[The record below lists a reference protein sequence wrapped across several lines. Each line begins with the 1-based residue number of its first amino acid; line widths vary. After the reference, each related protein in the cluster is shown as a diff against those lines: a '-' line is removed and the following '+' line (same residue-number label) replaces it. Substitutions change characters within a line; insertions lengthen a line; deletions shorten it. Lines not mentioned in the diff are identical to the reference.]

1 MTDLSDTANF
11 ARKLREIFDAFRQHE
26 TVIRDQYARDPATA
40 PAPAP
45 LLERATRRFLID
57 DFLRALDWEVNDP
70 STVVEEARA
79 KTATGERLYF
89 DYLGLNPKTQVP
101 VLLFEA
107 KGFDI
112 PLPRKPHGQAL
123 SSKEMSSVIAEAVD
137 AIKRSDKSL
146 PVISGWAEYLRDLHT
161 YIGSLDKLGS
171 ATLQRA
177 AISAGGWI
185 IVFDQPIAVFRD
197 ATRASVEHIHCFIDA
212 DDILGRHEDLY
223 ALLHRKRLTDTL
235 PLTLKVGESLRV
247 LSTKII
253 TDCFR
258 AVLVTTSTSSGSR
271 RQHYPTRTVYAA
283 LLVRAGD
290 RWFAIIDYD
299 CPLEE
304 PRSAE
309 RIDAFL
315 AELDLHG
322 AKFESTLASR
332 FGCTFALLSIG
343 RFPGFPPSR
352 DTGGAALSA
361 IAPVAGST
369 ADRQQ
374 SIVTQRKAY
383 VCYSGEPGAP
393 SEFIVVTGTER
404 FYKKDRAV
412 GTECLFHLWKQA
424 RAANAADD
432 AAHTGYVA
440 DSFTDDGQDRHCA
453 HNHLAHLRAERCQ
466 VRPIETHLCCRTCLF
481 EADCWQDPADQAR
494 LPCPEN

>member
-1 MTDLSDTANF
+1 MTNLSDTASF

-40 PAPAP
+40 PAPTP

-70 STVVEEARA
+70 STVIEEARA

-89 DYLGLNPKTQVP
+89 DYLGLNPNTQVP

-112 PLPRKPHGQAL
+112 PLPRRPRGQPL
-123 SSKEMSSVIAEAVD
+123 SSQEMSSVISEAVN
-137 AIKRSDKSL
+137 AIKRGDKSL
-146 PVISGWAEYLRDLHT
+146 PVISEWAEYLRDLHT

-185 IVFDQPIAVFRD
+185 IVFNEPIAVFRD
-197 ATRASVEHIHCFIDA
+197 AAQASIEHIRCFIDA
-212 DDILGRHEDLY
+212 EDIVGRHEELY

-235 PLTLKVGESLRV
+235 ALTLKVGESLRL
-247 LSTKII
+247 LSANII

-258 AVLVTTSTSSGSR
+258 AVLVATSTSSGSR
-271 RQHYPTRTVYAA
+271 RQPYPTRTVYAA
-283 LLVRAGD
+283 LLVGAGD
-290 RWFAIIDYD
+290 RWFAIVDYD
-299 CPLEE
+299 GPLEE

-315 AELDLHG
+315 ASLDLLG
-322 AKFESTLASR
+322 AEFESSLASR
-332 FGCTFALLSIG
+332 FGRAFAPLPIDQ
-343 RFPGFPPSR
+343 FPGFPPSR
-352 DTGGAALSA
+352 DTGGAALA
-361 IAPVAGST
+361 EIAPVAGST
-369 ADRQQ
+369 AARQQ
-374 SIVTQRKAY
+374 TIATGRKAY

-393 SEFIVVTGTER
+393 TEFIAVTGTAR
-404 FYKKDRAV
+404 FYKKDRAF
-412 GTECLFHLWKQA
+412 GTECQFHLWKEA
-424 RAANAADD
+424 RAARVADTV
-432 AAHTGYVA
+432 AHTGYVA
-440 DSFTDDGQDRHCA
+440 DSFTEDGQDRHCA
-453 HNHLAHLRAERCQ
+453 HNHLSNLRAERCQ

-481 EADCWQDPADQAR
+481 EADCWLDAADKFL
-494 LPCPEN
+494 LPCPET